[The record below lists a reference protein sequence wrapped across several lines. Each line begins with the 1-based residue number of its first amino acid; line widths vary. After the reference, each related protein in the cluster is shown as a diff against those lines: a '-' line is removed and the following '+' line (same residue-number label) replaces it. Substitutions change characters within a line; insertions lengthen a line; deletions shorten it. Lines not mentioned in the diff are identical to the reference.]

1 MTLSRAITIILMSIA
16 LINSAQPGQ
25 EKEITAAVESLRKAM
40 LDGDKASL
48 DNLTSAD
55 LSYGHS
61 SGLLEDKATFVDVIA
76 SGKNDFKVME
86 ITELVVKFSGPVAIV
101 RHKMK
106 ADLINNGNPSSVNI
120 GVMQIWQKEKGKW
133 KLVARQAYKL

>member
-1 MTLSRAITIILMSIA
+1 MSIA
-16 LINSAQPGQ
+16 LINFAQQGQ
-25 EKEITAAVESLRKAM
+25 EKEVTAAVEGLRKAM
-40 LDGDKASL
+40 IDGDKSSL

-61 SGLLEDKATFVDVIA
+61 SGLLEDKVAFIDVIV

-86 ITELVVKFSGPVAIV
+86 ITDVNVKFSGPVAIV